1 MRASFHGIKYLDHFY
16 DCVVFYILVGEY
28 TELMHQISCLG
39 AISSAF
45 SFLLSIPFAT
55 PRVKSLIIPCLD
67 DFQIN
72 SNDCLCPMN
81 YPFTIS

>member
-1 MRASFHGIKYLDHFY
+1 MRASLHGVKYLYHFY
-16 DCVVFYILVGEY
+16 DCVVFCILLGEC

-45 SFLLSIPFAT
+45 SFLFSIPFAT
-55 PRVKSLIIPCLD
+55 PRVKALIIPCLD

-72 SNDCLCPMN
+72 ANDCLCPMN
-81 YPFTIS
+81 YPSTIS